1 MTKKNTNLGQE
12 AYDRFKELL
21 FAKVWKPGDF
31 VSQGE
36 LVEKTGVQISPMRDA
51 LHKLSAE
58 GLVIITPRK
67 GIQVTPASIKI
78 IREVFHLRKV
88 LEREAV
94 EFFVNNAHDNLIKE
108 LKENHQGYI
117 VISKKAKTPQEM
129 REIIQQ
135 EEYDI
140 HEKIINFLGN
150 DLIARIYRLNADRI
164 RLFRLD
170 YDFSYTTE
178 HVVDA
183 LNEHGKIIDSMAS
196 RNLNKTLEKMDHH
209 LSMAL
214 QRALGPP
221 YL

>member
-1 MTKKNTNLGQE
+1 MAKKNVNLGSE
-12 AYDRFKELL
+12 AYNRFKELL

-36 LVEKTGVQISPMRDA
+36 LVKKTGVQISPMRDA

-58 GLVIITPRK
+58 GIVIITPRK

-94 EFFVNNAHDNLIKE
+94 EFFVNNAHDNLIDE
-108 LKENHQGYI
+108 LKANHQKYI
-117 VISKKAKTPQEM
+117 KISEKAKSPQEM

-140 HEKIINFLGN
+140 HEKIINFMGN

-164 RLFRLD
+164 KLFRLD

-178 HVVDA
+178 HVIDA
-183 LNEHGKIIDSMAS
+183 LTEHGEIIDSMS
-196 RNLNKTLEKMDHH
+196 HRNLNKTLEKMDHH
-209 LSMAL
+209 SSMAL
-214 QRALGPP
+214 KRALGPP

>member
-1 MTKKNTNLGQE
+1 MGKKGESLSQQ
-12 AYDRFKELL
+12 AYKRFKELL

-36 LVEKTGVQISPMRDA
+36 LVSRTGVQISPMRDA

-58 GLVIITPRK
+58 GLVTITPRK

-88 LEREAV
+88 LEKEAV
-94 EFFVNNAHDNLIKE
+94 QFFVTNAHENLIKE
-108 LKENHQGYI
+108 LKENHQKF
-117 VISKKAKTPQEM
+117 VKFSKKAQSPQEL

-135 EEYDI
+135 EEFEI
-140 HEKIINFLGN
+140 HEKIISFLGN

-164 RLFRLD
+164 KLFRLD
-170 YDFSYTTE
+170 YDFSYTNE
-178 HVVDA
+178 HVIDA
-183 LNEHGKIIDSMAS
+183 LNEHGEIIEAMLKRD
-196 RNLNKTLEKMDHH
+196 LNKTLEKMDDH

-214 QRALGPP
+214 KRALGPP

>member
-1 MTKKNTNLGQE
+1 MKKKGESLSQQ
-12 AYDRFKELL
+12 AYKRFKELL

-36 LVEKTGVQISPMRDA
+36 LVSRTGVQISPMRDA

-58 GLVIITPRK
+58 GLVTITPRK

-88 LEREAV
+88 LEKEAV
-94 EFFVNNAHDNLIKE
+94 QFFVTNAHENLIKE
-108 LKENHQGYI
+108 LKENHQKF
-117 VISKKAKTPQEM
+117 VKFSKKAQSPQEL

-135 EEYDI
+135 EEFEI
-140 HEKIINFLGN
+140 HEKIISFLGN

-164 RLFRLD
+164 KLFRLD
-170 YDFSYTTE
+170 YDFSYTNE
-178 HVVDA
+178 HVIDA
-183 LNEHGKIIDSMAS
+183 LNEHGEIIEAMIKRD
-196 RNLNKTLEKMDHH
+196 LNKTLEKMDDH

-214 QRALGPP
+214 KRALGPP

>member
-1 MTKKNTNLGQE
+1 MGKKGESLSQQ
-12 AYDRFKELL
+12 AYKRFKELL

-36 LVEKTGVQISPMRDA
+36 LVSRTGVQISPMRDA

-58 GLVIITPRK
+58 GLVTITPRK

-88 LEREAV
+88 LEKEAV
-94 EFFVNNAHDNLIKE
+94 QFFVTNAHENLIKE
-108 LKENHQGYI
+108 LKENHQKF
-117 VISKKAKTPQEM
+117 VKFSKKAQSPQEL

-135 EEYDI
+135 EEFEI
-140 HEKIINFLGN
+140 HEKIISFLGN

-164 RLFRLD
+164 KLFRLD
-170 YDFSYTTE
+170 YDFSYTSE
-178 HVVDA
+178 HVIDA
-183 LNEHGKIIDSMAS
+183 LNEHGEIIEAMLKRD
-196 RNLNKTLEKMDHH
+196 LNKTLQKMDHH

-214 QRALGPP
+214 KRALGPP

>member
-1 MTKKNTNLGQE
+1 MRKKKESLSNH
-12 AYDRFKELL
+12 AYNRFKELL

-36 LVEKTGVQISPMRDA
+36 LVSKTGVQISPMRDA

-58 GLVIITPRK
+58 GMVIITPRK

-94 EFFVNNAHDNLIKE
+94 EFFVNNAHENLINE
-108 LKENHQGYI
+108 LKGNHQKY
-117 VISKKAKTPQEM
+117 VKSSKKAKSPREM

-135 EEYDI
+135 EEYEI
-140 HEKIINFLGN
+140 HEKVINFLGN

-164 RLFRLD
+164 KLFRLD

-183 LNEHGKIIDSMAS
+183 LNEHGEIIESMGK
-196 RNLNKTLEKMDHH
+196 RDLNKTLQKMDYH

-214 QRALGPP
+214 KRALGPP

>member
-1 MTKKNTNLGQE
+1 MKKKGESLSQQ
-12 AYDRFKELL
+12 AYKRFKELL

-36 LVEKTGVQISPMRDA
+36 LVSRTGVQISPMRDA

-58 GLVIITPRK
+58 GLVTITPRK

-88 LEREAV
+88 LEKEAV
-94 EFFVNNAHDNLIKE
+94 QFFVTNAHENLIKE
-108 LKENHQGYI
+108 LKENHQKF
-117 VISKKAKTPQEM
+117 VKFSKKAQSPQEL

-135 EEYDI
+135 EEFEI
-140 HEKIINFLGN
+140 HEKIISFLGN

-164 RLFRLD
+164 KLFRLD
-170 YDFSYTTE
+170 YDFSYTNE
-178 HVVDA
+178 HVIDA
-183 LNEHGKIIDSMAS
+183 LNEHGEIIEAMIKRD
-196 RNLNKTLEKMDHH
+196 LNKTLQKMDDH

-214 QRALGPP
+214 KRALGPP